1 VKDLGSLLTFVL
13 AMVVIGII
21 FWGALG
27 FYISWLLTSSIV
39 SGILGGAGA
48 IGVFLVVFRFMSRM
62 Q

>member
-1 VKDLGSLLTFVL
+1 MKDLGSLLTFIMVL
-13 AMVVIGII
+13 LMVGII

-39 SGILGGAGA
+39 SGIIGGAGA
-48 IGVFLVVFRFMSRM
+48 VGLFVMAFRFMSRI

>member
-1 VKDLGSLLTFVL
+1 MKDLGSLLTFILVL
-13 AMVVIGII
+13 VVLGIV

-39 SGILGGAGA
+39 SGILGGAAA
-48 IGVFLVVFRFMSRM
+48 IGLFLMVFIFMSRI